1 MSCRSLNELYIFNY
15 TRVSH
20 ILQRSPF
27 TLYPLPFNLYSSP
40 FRTLLEMTT
49 TTSLKPE
56 LSGVLVIDKPAG
68 ITSHDVVARVRK
80 ILHQRQ
86 VGHFGTLDPFATGV
100 LPVSVGKAT
109 RFAQFYLK
117 SRKAYEGTIHFGF
130 STDTY
135 DATGEAISEKID
147 AAPESSVLED
157 YFRQFTGRLL
167 QTPPSYSAKRVGGVR
182 AYELARRHKP
192 VNLAPVEVEIY
203 ALELLGLLG
212 AQVRFAVEC
221 SGGTYVR
228 SLAHDLGQKMGCG
241 AHLASLRRT
250 AVAEFKLARAVT
262 LERLLEAAAQESLES
277 CLVRMEALLPDCPE
291 LVVRGRE
298 ETSVRHGHAFELA
311 QALRPGR
318 GGPPGLAPAAH
329 LLKILGPERRLIA
342 VAKHVSGAIYH
353 PNLVLV

>member
-1 MSCRSLNELYIFNY
+1 
-15 TRVSH
+15 
-20 ILQRSPF
+20 
-27 TLYPLPFNLYSSP
+27 
-40 FRTLLEMTT
+40 MTAT
-49 TTSLKPE
+49 NDSKPDI
-56 LSGVLVIDKPAG
+56 SGVLVIDKPAG

-117 SRKAYEGTIHFGF
+117 SRKAYEGTIRFGF

-135 DATGEAISEKID
+135 DATGEATSE
-147 AAPESSVLED
+147 AAPVALEASVLEEH
-157 YFRQFTGRLL
+157 FRQFTGRLM
-167 QTPPSYSAKRVGGVR
+167 QMPPPYSAKRVGGVR
-182 AYELARRHKP
+182 AYKLARQHKP

-203 ALELLGLLG
+203 ALELLSVEGE
-212 AQVRFAVEC
+212 QVQFAVEC

-228 SLAHDLGQKMGCG
+228 SLAHDLGQKLGCG
-241 AHLASLRRT
+241 AHLAGLRRT
-250 AVAEFKLARAVT
+250 AVAEFTLQRAVT
-262 LERLLEAAAQESLES
+262 LERLQEAVEQGSVDS
-277 CLVRMEALLPDCPE
+277 CVVRMESLLPDCPE

-298 ETSVRHGHAFELA
+298 ETSVRHGHTFELA
-311 QALRPGR
+311 QSLRPAR
-318 GGPPGLAPAAH
+318 GVAPGLAPAIS

-342 VAKHVSGAIYH
+342 VARHVSGAIYH